1 MKALLCSA
9 ILALSAVAMP
19 AAATPQAHTPRS
31 QSGLPPGCWQIYP
44 GGPIFC
50 VDMPIGP

>member
-1 MKALLCSA
+1 MKPLLYSA
-9 ILALSAVAMP
+9 ILALSALTIP
-19 AAATPQAHTPRS
+19 ASAAPQGHTPRS
-31 QSGLPPGCWQIYP
+31 QTGLPPGCWQIYP